1 MMLLFAGIT
10 LPLEDPIL
18 KFLLILVIILAAP
31 LLLNKLKIPY
41 LLGLIIAGA
50 VIGPHGLN
58 LVLRDSSIILSG
70 TAGLLYIMFLSGL
83 DMDMSDFRKNGT
95 RSLVFGLY
103 TFCVPLLLGIL
114 AGYYILGFSI
124 YSSILLAGLF
134 ASQTL
139 IAYPIVSKLGIAR
152 DKAVTIAVGGTVIT
166 DTLALLRELR
176 TDDCLW
182 LVMSRRERISYQP
195 AMNKIPAYLDQY
207 LGRNSFVLIYPVQ
220 AGDPE
225 SRYL

>member
-1 MMLLFAGIT
+1 M
-10 LPLEDPIL
+10 
-18 KFLLILVIILAAP
+18 
-31 LLLNKLKIPY
+31 
-41 LLGLIIAGA
+41 LGLIIAGA

-83 DMDMSDFRKNGT
+83 DMDMSDFKKNSW

-103 TFCVPLLLGIL
+103 TFCVPLALGIL
-114 AGYYILGFSI
+114 AGHYVLGFPI

-152 DKAVTIAVGGTVIT
+152 DKAVTS
-166 DTLALLRELR
+166 
-176 TDDCLW
+176 W
-182 LVMSRRERISYQP
+182 P
-195 AMNKIPAYLDQY
+195 N
-207 LGRNSFVLIYPVQ
+207 
-220 AGDPE
+220 
-225 SRYL
+225 

>member
-1 MMLLFAGIT
+1 MLLFAHINLT

-83 DMDMSDFRKNGT
+83 DMDMSDFRRNSW
-95 RSLVFGLY
+95 RSLIFGGY
-103 TFCVPLLLGIL
+103 TFCVPLAFGIL
-114 AGYYILGFSI
+114 AGYYILGFPI

-152 DKAVTIAVGGTVIT
+152 DKAVTMLVCILIEKVIATGT
-166 DTLALLRELR
+166 
-176 TDDCLW
+176 
-182 LVMSRRERISYQP
+182 
-195 AMNKIPAYLDQY
+195 
-207 LGRNSFVLIYPVQ
+207 
-220 AGDPE
+220 
-225 SRYL
+225 

>member
-1 MMLLFAGIT
+1 MLLFDGIT

-152 DKAVTIAVGGTVIT
+152 DKAVTI
-166 DTLALLRELR
+166 
-176 TDDCLW
+176 W
-182 LVMSRRERISYQP
+182 LSSTP
-195 AMNKIPAYLDQY
+195 AA
-207 LGRNSFVLIYPVQ
+207 
-220 AGDPE
+220 
-225 SRYL
+225 

>member
-1 MMLLFAGIT
+1 
-10 LPLEDPIL
+10 
-18 KFLLILVIILAAP
+18 
-31 LLLNKLKIPY
+31 
-41 LLGLIIAGA
+41 
-50 VIGPHGLN
+50 
-58 LVLRDSSIILSG
+58 
-70 TAGLLYIMFLSGL
+70 MFLSGL

-166 DTLALLRELR
+166 DTLALFAADGHSRHGHR
-176 TDDCLW
+176 KHGRHV
-182 LVMSRRERISYQP
+182 LVP
-195 AMNKIPAYLDQY
+195 ARH
-207 LGRNSFVLIYPVQ
+207 LGRALHRIHHACS
-220 AGDPE
+220 
-225 SRYL
+225 SR